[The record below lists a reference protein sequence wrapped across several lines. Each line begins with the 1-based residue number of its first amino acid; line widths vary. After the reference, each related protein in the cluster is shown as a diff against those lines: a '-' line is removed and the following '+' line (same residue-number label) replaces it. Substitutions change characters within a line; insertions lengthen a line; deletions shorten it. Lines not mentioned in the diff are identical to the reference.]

1 MRKKEDR
8 YTPNHV
14 IGTLLV
20 SAFCIVVFWGQSLWV
35 PASRLENLYARTIVL
50 SITDSG
56 AAFASWTGF
65 DKVIPELRTAFLDVS
80 GLSANTSWDTRY
92 YNKRNANLNSSD
104 SLPSA
109 NQSAASAVLAGTD
122 AAGTG
127 TEKSTSVIGQSETTT
142 DTPVVSSVK
151 IDTNIDSQIS
161 TATTVSSGAPFIAR
175 PSPNDIHSAEHPLSV
190 YMFGDSQVFSLG
202 SGLSRLAG
210 KNSSVDVEYIA
221 VHSSGFIRDDYY
233 NWPAK
238 LVDTFQA
245 KKYDAAVM
253 MLGMN
258 DYQSFMNDRRVILK
272 KRTSEWEA
280 AYRERC
286 RALIDIVLTSVPR
299 LYWIGMPVVK
309 NTAYSESLAYIDSI
323 QQSVADEYSPDILVR
338 VPLKDTIPGKDK
350 PFSPSFETGDGKKFQ
365 VMSADGTHFTVEGGQ
380 LAMKPLFDFF
390 TRDFLFSE
398 IPVAHLPE

>member
-1 MRKKEDR
+1 MSKKEDR
-8 YTPNHV
+8 YTPNNV

-20 SAFCIVVFWGQSLWV
+20 SAICIVVLLGQSLWV
-35 PASRLENLYARTIVL
+35 PASRLENLYARSIVL

-56 AAFASWTGF
+56 AAFASWTGL
-65 DKVIPELRTAFLDVS
+65 DTYIPELRTAFLDVS
-80 GLSANTSWDTRY
+80 GLSANTSWDSRY
-92 YNKRNANLNSSD
+92 YNKRNANQSD
-104 SLPSA
+104 
-109 NQSAASAVLAGTD
+109 AALATATTVTTEKGATGTD
-122 AAGTG
+122 SGTSAGVLGQRVT
-127 TEKSTSVIGQSETTT
+127 TADTS
-142 DTPVVSSVK
+142 VVSSVK
-151 IDTNIDSQIS
+151 IDTNIVSQKS
-161 TATTVSSGAPFIAR
+161 SATTVSTGAPSVAR
-175 PSPNDIHSAEHPLSV
+175 SSPNEKHSVKHPLSV

-202 SGLSRLAG
+202 SGLSRIAG
-210 KNSSVDVEYIA
+210 KDSPVDVEYIA

-238 LVDTFQA
+238 LADTFKS

-258 DYQSFMNDRRVILK
+258 DYQSFFNSKGEILK
-272 KRTSEWEA
+272 KRTPEWEA
-280 AYRERC
+280 AYKERC
-286 RALIDIVLTSVPR
+286 HALIDIVLTSVPR

-350 PFSPSFETGDGKKFQ
+350 PFSPNFETGDGKKFQ
-365 VMSADGTHFTVEGGQ
+365 VMSTDGTHFTVEGGQ
-380 LAMKPLFDFF
+380 LVMKPLFDFL
-390 TRDFLFSE
+390 TRDFPFSE